1 MKITRQTETELEV
14 QDSMLWMGAF
24 FVLIALVLAYA
35 ALRSGD
41 RRLLYPGGLFLL
53 FAFISLQKSTFIF
66 DSARRMVTWRVLR
79 YGKTS
84 TGSIAFDELRGVT
97 TESIPGPKTR
107 PMYRLTLQTT
117 QDPIPLAAA
126 YGGGE
131 KYYAGLRE
139 RINGFLKAHLT
150 ASGTQPASA
159 GDTTSTTAELE
170 SYIRLLLQ
178 QGRKIDAVELLRS
191 HTTLSLTE
199 ADQRITEVEKAM
211 GAGK

>member
-1 MKITRQTETELEV
+1 MKITRQTDTELEV
-14 QDSMLWMGAF
+14 QDSMLWLGAF
-24 FVLIALVLAYA
+24 FVLVALVLAYA

-53 FAFISLQKSTFIF
+53 FAFISLQKSTFVF

-84 TGSIAFDELRGVT
+84 TGSIDFDALRGVT
-97 TESIPGPKTR
+97 VDSMPSARSGGS
-107 PMYRLTLQTT
+107 MYRLTLQTT

-139 RINGFLKAHLT
+139 RINGFLKVHL
-150 ASGTQPASA
+150 AQGAAA
-159 GDTTSTTAELE
+159 GDTASVTPELE
-170 SYIRLLLQ
+170 SYIRSLLQ
-178 QGRKIDAVELLRS
+178 QGRKIDAIELLRS
-191 HTTLSLTE
+191 HSTMSLTE
-199 ADQRITEVEKAM
+199 AQQRIAEMEK
-211 GAGK
+211 G